1 MRPLV
6 TLLACVWIAHAAHE
20 RVEVIGGSSQNS
32 RAVGVQDILAQS
44 QERTVELQHGVSEM
58 LQSSSQQM
66 QTITSMLMTN
76 SRQTAALNTLYS
88 EMDQLMQRLGK
99 FQVAMDECRKDLREA
114 EQQHGEGIATSDD
127 DSPDPLLGGVAAAAF
142 FQLQMHANALH
153 SDLSLAD
160 QMLHQSS

>member
-1 MRPLV
+1 MRLLAA
-6 TLLACVWIAHAAHE
+6 LLACVSIANATQE
-20 RVEVIGGSSQNS
+20 RAVAS
-32 RAVGVQDILAQS
+32 RAVGVQDILTQS
-44 QERTVELQHGVSEM
+44 QERTVQLQHSVSEM

-66 QTITSMLMTN
+66 ETITSMLMTN

-127 DSPDPLLGGVAAAAF
+127 SPDPLLGGVAAAAF
-142 FQLQMHANALH
+142 FQLQMHADTLH
-153 SDLSLAD
+153 SELAHAD
-160 QMLHQSS
+160 QMLQRSGKSTTD